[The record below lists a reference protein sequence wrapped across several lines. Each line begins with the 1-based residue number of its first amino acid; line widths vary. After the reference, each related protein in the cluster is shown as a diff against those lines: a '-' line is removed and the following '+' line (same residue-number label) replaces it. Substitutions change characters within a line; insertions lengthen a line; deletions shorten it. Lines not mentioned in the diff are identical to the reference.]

1 MSLAKTINFYPDI
14 LFLIIVLVIIGVCV
28 ALYFIMPIL
37 NHKKYEQQRAELK
50 KREEIFLANQKV
62 KEVSAE
68 ETILNDEVVAEE
80 LDAVTE

>member
-1 MSLAKTINFYPDI
+1 MLLGKTINFYPDI

-50 KREEIFLANQKV
+50 KREEIFLANQKAREQV
-62 KEVSAE
+62 EEVS
-68 ETILNDEVVAEE
+68 EVE
-80 LDAVTE
+80 DAIAK

>member
-1 MSLAKTINFYPDI
+1 MLLGKTINFYPDI

-50 KREEIFLANQKV
+50 KREEIFLANQKA
-62 KEVSAE
+62 KEEVSE
-68 ETILNDEVVAEE
+68 ETIAE
-80 LDAVTE
+80 